1 MAEEGRGQRHSAPK
15 VAPVTGQPFKS
26 FDNASRRTKRQK
38 GHCMELQ
45 GGALFWF
52 SPKFTPSKIFEPRK
66 FFPAC
71 PLLPTKI
78 FPFSTKKSR
87 QKGLRPARPKAC
99 KVGQSIL
106 TDESADRDFSNRKKS
121 LISRLLAF
129 KPQKSVQLLNL
140 TLWHF
145 LHVRLFCFLYVFQ
158 KSYKFRYHFSYQ

>member
-26 FDNASRRTKRQK
+26 FDNAPRRTKRQK

-45 GGALFWF
+45 GRALFWF
-52 SPKFTPSKIFEPRK
+52 SPKFTPSKIFEPQK

-106 TDESADRDFSNRKKS
+106 TEESAGKK
-121 LISRLLAF
+121 I
-129 KPQKSVQLLNL
+129 LNCNL
-140 TLWHF
+140 DIL
-145 LHVRLFCFLYVFQ
+145 
-158 KSYKFRYHFSYQ
+158 

>member
-15 VAPVTGQPFKS
+15 GCPVAGQPFKS
-26 FDNASRRTKRQK
+26 FDNAPRRTKRQK

-78 FPFSTKKSR
+78 FPFLTKKSR

-121 LISRLLAF
+121 LISRLPA
-129 KPQKSVQLLNL
+129 PTSQKRAKKS
-140 TLWHF
+140 HF
-145 LHVRLFCFLYVFQ
+145 RMA
-158 KSYKFRYHFSYQ
+158 KTADWI

>member
-26 FDNASRRTKRQK
+26 FDTPSGRTKRQK

-45 GGALFWF
+45 GRALFWF
-52 SPKFTPSKIFEPRK
+52 APKFTPSKIFEPRK

-106 TDESADRDFSNRKKS
+106 TDEPADQTFSNRKKS
-121 LISRLLAF
+121 LISRLLGPTSPKAKKTIF
-129 KPQKSVQLLNL
+129 EWRKWLIGFEKRDIIYNGSNN
-140 TLWHF
+140 TA
-145 LHVRLFCFLYVFQ
+145 
-158 KSYKFRYHFSYQ
+158 

>member
-26 FDNASRRTKRQK
+26 FDKASPRTKRQK

-45 GGALFWF
+45 GTALFWF
-52 SPKFTPSKIFEPRK
+52 APKFTPSKIFGPRK

-106 TDESADRDFSNRKKS
+106 TDEPADKIFSNPKKIV
-121 LISRLLAF
+121 ISRLLAP
-129 KPQKSVQLLNL
+129 KPQKSSCCKSRKAWLLAKNTKIL
-140 TLWHF
+140 
-145 LHVRLFCFLYVFQ
+145 
-158 KSYKFRYHFSYQ
+158 

>member
-15 VAPVTGQPFKS
+15 VAPVTGQSFKT
-26 FDNASRRTKRQK
+26 FDTPSGRTKVKKALPRAS
-38 GHCMELQ
+38 GHSP
-45 GGALFWF
+45 LFGF
-52 SPKFTPSKIFEPRK
+52 HQKFTPSKIFAIRK

-121 LISRLLAF
+121 LISRLPAPTSP
-129 KPQKSVQLLNL
+129 KVWGKSI
-140 TLWHF
+140 F
-145 LHVRLFCFLYVFQ
+145 E
-158 KSYKFRYHFSYQ
+158 

>member
-15 VAPVTGQPFKS
+15 VPLSRDKLFKS

-45 GGALFWF
+45 GTALFWF
-52 SPKFTPSKIFEPRK
+52 APKFTPSKIFEPRK

-78 FPFSTKKSR
+78 FPFLTKKSR

-106 TDESADRDFSNRKKS
+106 TDESADKIFSNPKKNRDQQTASSQATKKLMLQIKKS
-121 LISRLLAF
+121 MIIGE
-129 KPQKSVQLLNL
+129 KHKN
-140 TLWHF
+140 T
-145 LHVRLFCFLYVFQ
+145 
-158 KSYKFRYHFSYQ
+158 

>member
-26 FDNASRRTKRQK
+26 FDNAPRRTKRQK
-38 GHCMELQ
+38 GQGMELQ
-45 GGALFWF
+45 GIALFWF
-52 SPKFTPSKIFEPRK
+52 APKFTPSKIFEPRK

-121 LISRLLAF
+121 LIIRLLAPTSP
-129 KPQKSVQLLNL
+129 KAQKKTIFEWRKWLIGFEKRDIIYNGSNN
-140 TLWHF
+140 TA
-145 LHVRLFCFLYVFQ
+145 
-158 KSYKFRYHFSYQ
+158 